1 MRFAIVVCDSS
12 EIVEATV
19 VIIITGVVEGVV
31 EGGVLV
37 TDGVVVT
44 ISEDE
49 VVIKLGLIIVGIEE
63 VVVVSVDD
71 EVTTI
76 ELDTVVAALGL
87 FVKTVLAAGVV
98 CVNLSCSSIVLEVII
113 PVSSTEDVVDIGVPE
128 LVMVSEPCIPCVVI
142 DCVVISSGITVFVS
156 VVDCSVATTLLVVSG
171 AKVVSFI
178 SSSGMD
184 KSNP

>member
-1 MRFAIVVCDSS
+1 MVVCGSS

-19 VIIITGVVEGVV
+19 VIRTGVVEVV
-31 EGGVLV
+31 EDVIEGDVLV
-37 TDGVVVT
+37 MDDVVT

-49 VVIKLGLIIVGIEE
+49 VVIKLGIIVGIEE
-63 VVVVSVDD
+63 VVVSMDD

-76 ELDTVVAALGL
+76 ELDTVVAALES
-87 FVKTVLAAGVV
+87 FVKIVAAEVV
-98 CVNLSCSSIVLEVII
+98 CVNLFCSSIVLEVIS
-113 PVSSTEDVVDIGVPE
+113 VNSTEDVVDIGVS
-128 LVMVSEPCIPCVVI
+128 LVVSELCIPRVVI

-156 VVDCSVATTLLVVSG
+156 IVDCSVITLFVVSG

>member
-1 MRFAIVVCDSS
+1 MVVCGSS

-19 VIIITGVVEGVV
+19 VIRTGVVVEVV
-31 EGGVLV
+31 EDVIEGGVLV
-37 TDGVVVT
+37 MDDVVT

-49 VVIKLGLIIVGIEE
+49 VVIKLGIIVGIEE
-63 VVVVSVDD
+63 VVVSMDD

-76 ELDTVVAALGL
+76 ELDTVVAALES
-87 FVKTVLAAGVV
+87 FVKIVAAEVV
-98 CVNLSCSSIVLEVII
+98 CVNLFCSSIVLEVIS
-113 PVSSTEDVVDIGVPE
+113 VNSTEDVVDIGVS
-128 LVMVSEPCIPCVVI
+128 LVVSELCIPRVVI

-156 VVDCSVATTLLVVSG
+156 IVDCSVITLFVVSG
-171 AKVVSFI
+171 TKVVSFI

>member
-1 MRFAIVVCDSS
+1 MVVCGSS

-19 VIIITGVVEGVV
+19 VIRTGVVEVV
-31 EGGVLV
+31 EDVIEGGVLV
-37 TDGVVVT
+37 MDDVVT

-49 VVIKLGLIIVGIEE
+49 VVIKLGIIVGIEE
-63 VVVVSVDD
+63 VVVSMDD

-76 ELDTVVAALGL
+76 ELDTVVAALES
-87 FVKTVLAAGVV
+87 FVKIVAAEVV
-98 CVNLSCSSIVLEVII
+98 CVNLFCSSIVLEVI
-113 PVSSTEDVVDIGVPE
+113 PVNSTEDVVDIGVS
-128 LVMVSEPCIPCVVI
+128 LVVSELCIPRIVVI

-156 VVDCSVATTLLVVSG
+156 IVDCSVITLFIVSG

>member
-1 MRFAIVVCDSS
+1 MVVCGSS

-19 VIIITGVVEGVV
+19 VIIIIGVVEGIV

-63 VVVVSVDD
+63 IVVVSVDD

-76 ELDTVVAALGL
+76 ELDTVVIAALGL
-87 FVKTVLAAGVV
+87 FVKTLAAGVV
-98 CVNLSCSSIVLEVII
+98 CVNLSCSSIVLEVTI

-128 LVMVSEPCIPCVVI
+128 LVMVSKLCIPCVVI

-156 VVDCSVATTLLVVSG
+156 VVDCSIATLLVVSG

>member
-1 MRFAIVVCDSS
+1 MVVCGSS

-19 VIIITGVVEGVV
+19 VIRTGVVEVV
-31 EGGVLV
+31 EDVIEGGVLV
-37 TDGVVVT
+37 MDDVVT

-49 VVIKLGLIIVGIEE
+49 VVIKLGIIVGIEE
-63 VVVVSVDD
+63 VVVSMDD

-76 ELDTVVAALGL
+76 ELDTVVAALES
-87 FVKTVLAAGVV
+87 FVKIVAAEVV
-98 CVNLSCSSIVLEVII
+98 CVNLFCSSIVLEVIS
-113 PVSSTEDVVDIGVPE
+113 VNSTEDVVDIGVS
-128 LVMVSEPCIPCVVI
+128 LVVSELCIPRVVI

-156 VVDCSVATTLLVVSG
+156 IVDCSVITLFVVSG
-171 AKVVSFI
+171 TKVVSFI

>member
-1 MRFAIVVCDSS
+1 MVVCGSS

-19 VIIITGVVEGVV
+19 VIRTGVVEVV
-31 EGGVLV
+31 EDVIEGDVLV
-37 TDGVVVT
+37 MDDVVT

-49 VVIKLGLIIVGIEE
+49 VVIKLGIIVGIEE
-63 VVVVSVDD
+63 VVVSMDD

-76 ELDTVVAALGL
+76 ELDTVVAALES
-87 FVKTVLAAGVV
+87 FVKIVAAEVV
-98 CVNLSCSSIVLEVII
+98 CVNLFCSSIVLEVIS
-113 PVSSTEDVVDIGVPE
+113 VNSTEDVVDIGVS
-128 LVMVSEPCIPCVVI
+128 LVVSELCIPRVVI

-156 VVDCSVATTLLVVSG
+156 IVDCSVITLFVVSG
-171 AKVVSFI
+171 TKVVSFI

>member
-1 MRFAIVVCDSS
+1 MVVCGSS

-19 VIIITGVVEGVV
+19 VIRTGVVEVV
-31 EGGVLV
+31 EDVIEGDVLV
-37 TDGVVVT
+37 MDDVVT

-49 VVIKLGLIIVGIEE
+49 VVIKLGIIVGIEE
-63 VVVVSVDD
+63 VVVSMDD

-76 ELDTVVAALGL
+76 ELDTVVAALES
-87 FVKTVLAAGVV
+87 FVKIVAAEVV
-98 CVNLSCSSIVLEVII
+98 CVNLFCSSIVLEVIS
-113 PVSSTEDVVDIGVPE
+113 VNSTEDVVDIGVS
-128 LVMVSEPCIPCVVI
+128 LVVSELCIPRVVI

-156 VVDCSVATTLLVVSG
+156 IVDSSVTTLFVVSG

>member
-1 MRFAIVVCDSS
+1 MVVCGSS

-19 VIIITGVVEGVV
+19 VIRTGVVVEVV
-31 EGGVLV
+31 EDVIEGDVLV
-37 TDGVVVT
+37 MDDVVT

-49 VVIKLGLIIVGIEE
+49 VVIKLGIIVGIEE
-63 VVVVSVDD
+63 VVVSMDD

-76 ELDTVVAALGL
+76 ELDTVVAALES
-87 FVKTVLAAGVV
+87 FVKIVAAEVV
-98 CVNLSCSSIVLEVII
+98 CVNLFCSSIVLEVI
-113 PVSSTEDVVDIGVPE
+113 PVNSTEDVVDIGVS
-128 LVMVSEPCIPCVVI
+128 LVVSELCIPRVVI

-156 VVDCSVATTLLVVSG
+156 IVDCSVITLFVVSG

>member
-1 MRFAIVVCDSS
+1 MVVCGSS

-19 VIIITGVVEGVV
+19 VIIIIGVVEGIV

-76 ELDTVVAALGL
+76 ELDTVVIAALGL
-87 FVKTVLAAGVV
+87 FVKTLAAGVV
-98 CVNLSCSSIVLEVII
+98 CVNLSCSIVLEVTI

-128 LVMVSEPCIPCVVI
+128 LVMVSKLCIPCVVI

-156 VVDCSVATTLLVVSG
+156 VVDCSIATLLVVSG

>member
-1 MRFAIVVCDSS
+1 MVVCGSS

-19 VIIITGVVEGVV
+19 VIRTGVVEVV
-31 EGGVLV
+31 EDVIEGDVLV
-37 TDGVVVT
+37 MDDVVT

-49 VVIKLGLIIVGIEE
+49 VVIKLGIIVGIEE
-63 VVVVSVDD
+63 VVVSND

-76 ELDTVVAALGL
+76 ELDTVVAALES
-87 FVKTVLAAGVV
+87 FVKIVAAEVV
-98 CVNLSCSSIVLEVII
+98 CVNLFCSSIVLEVI
-113 PVSSTEDVVDIGVPE
+113 PVNSTEDVVDIGVS
-128 LVMVSEPCIPCVVI
+128 LVVSELCIPRVVI

-156 VVDCSVATTLLVVSG
+156 IVDCSVITLFVVSG